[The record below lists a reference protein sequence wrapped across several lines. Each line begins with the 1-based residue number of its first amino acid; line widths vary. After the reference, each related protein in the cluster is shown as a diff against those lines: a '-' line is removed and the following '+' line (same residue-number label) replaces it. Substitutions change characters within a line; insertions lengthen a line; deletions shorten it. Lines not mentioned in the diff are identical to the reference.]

1 MQEALAAERA
11 QQAAHREQARVPDQ
25 APTVGQAQEAEG
37 SASDRE
43 YERYSKCL
51 ARFQKMRPPQYGG
64 EPDPETTDGWVMEIE
79 KIFQALRCPKEYW
92 VQLAAYTFTRTAE
105 HW

>member
-1 MQEALAAERA
+1 MREQEAPEGYVRAADVQQMVQEALAAERA

-25 APTVGQAQEAEG
+25 APTVGQPQEVEG

-51 ARFQKMRPPQYGG
+51 ARFQKMRPP
-64 EPDPETTDGWVMEIE
+64 
-79 KIFQALRCPKEYW
+79 
-92 VQLAAYTFTRTAE
+92 
-105 HW
+105 